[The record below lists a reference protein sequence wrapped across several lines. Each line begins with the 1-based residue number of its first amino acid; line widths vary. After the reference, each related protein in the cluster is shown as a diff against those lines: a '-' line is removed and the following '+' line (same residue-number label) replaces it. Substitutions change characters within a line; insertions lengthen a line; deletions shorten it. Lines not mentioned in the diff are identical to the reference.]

1 MADSTKNFMT
11 WRVKSRESQNDQTPV
26 SKIRGS
32 AVVPP
37 LPEDILSSG
46 SNSTIEMNRL
56 VKHALTN
63 PFVPVGMITTVACL
77 VGL

>member
-1 MADSTKNFMT
+1 MADDTKKFMT
-11 WRVKSRESQNDQTPV
+11 WRVDSRENHNGQTPF
-26 SKIRGS
+26 SKIRTS

-46 SNSTIEMNRL
+46 SNATIEMNRL
-56 VKHALTN
+56 VQHALTN